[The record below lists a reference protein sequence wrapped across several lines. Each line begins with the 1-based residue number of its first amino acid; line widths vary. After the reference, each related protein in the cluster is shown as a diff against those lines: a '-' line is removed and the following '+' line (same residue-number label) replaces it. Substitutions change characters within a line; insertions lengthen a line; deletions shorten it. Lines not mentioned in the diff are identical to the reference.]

1 MKNPLKKLILT
12 ITCVVF
18 ISISLFWAKEI
29 RGFQKIED
37 VSQSQ
42 VLQYKT
48 DPKRIV
54 TSILTIKGEV
64 DADFMI
70 NGNHKFEA
78 GKIDRV
84 IRSDWYYHEREITY
98 NPIDVTKGHLKIKI
112 ELY

>member
-1 MKNPLKKLILT
+1 MKKFIKYTSIFVIIIFGLFK
-12 ITCVVF
+12 VF
-18 ISISLFWAKEI
+18 SFVKGEL
-29 RGFQKIED
+29 GFTKIEE
-37 VSQSQ
+37 VSQTQ
-42 VLQYKT
+42 IIQYKT

-64 DADFMI
+64 DGDFMI

>member
-1 MKNPLKKLILT
+1 MKKSSKKLIFT
-12 ITCVVF
+12 ITFIVF

-42 VLQYKT
+42 VIQYKT

-64 DADFMI
+64 NGDFMI
-70 NGNHKFEA
+70 NRNLKLEA

-84 IRSDWYYHEREITY
+84 IRSDWYHNEIEITY